1 MVKYSYKDFGGH
13 MQNFDDYLDYIYGRG
28 SSGGDHTLKNIKKLM
43 EEFDNPQD
51 KIKTIHIAGTNGKGS
66 TAKMLTSVL
75 SKKNRCGIFTSPY
88 MVKINEEISINGVDI
103 SDEDFCNLI
112 DRIKPVAEKLD
123 NEGFHV
129 TYFEFMTSMA
139 FLYFYEKKVDVAVIE
154 VGLGGSLDS
163 TNIIK
168 SPLASVIT
176 SISMD
181 HMNVLG
187 STIEEIAE
195 NKAGIIKKNRPVF
208 VYPQTYREAY
218 EVIIKKAK
226 KENSTISTVK
236 KEDVEIIEESQNGN
250 VFNFKSYE
258 KIKTNLRGH
267 HQVYN
272 ASLAVLV
279 LDFLKKDFRLTNE
292 DIREGIEEA
301 YNPGRL
307 DLVNDKPKVL
317 LDGAH
322 NKEAIDSLITSLENF
337 DYDKLIIGFSIL
349 KDKDHKDIIKKISQ
363 IADKLIITFID
374 DNPRAMNT
382 LDIKKEA
389 EDFMDEIVIIDDN
402 KRAFDYSVKLARDE
416 DLVLWCGSLYLV
428 GKILSFI

>member
-1 MVKYSYKDFGGH
+1 

-43 EEFDNPQD
+43 DEFDNPQD
-51 KIKTIHIAGTNGKGS
+51 KIKTIHVAGTNGKGS
-66 TAKMLTSVL
+66 TAKMLVSVI
-75 SKKNRCGIFTSPY
+75 SKKNKCGIFTSPY

-112 DRIKPVAEKLD
+112 DRIRSVAEKLD
-123 NEGFHV
+123 KEGYHV
-129 TYFEFMTSMA
+129 TYFEFMTAMA
-139 FLYFYEKKVDVAVIE
+139 FLYFYEKKVDLAIIE

-187 STIEEIAE
+187 NTIEEIAE
-195 NKAGIIKKNRPVF
+195 NKAGIIKENRPVF
-208 VYPQTYREAY
+208 VYPQTSEEAFQ
-218 EVIIKKAK
+218 VISKKAK
-226 KENSTISTVK
+226 ESNSEIFTFEKEQVQIL
-236 KEDVEIIEESQNGN
+236 EESQTGN
-250 VFNFKSYE
+250 IFDFKSYE
-258 KIKTNLRGH
+258 HIKTNLRGH

-272 ASLAVLV
+272 ASLALLV
-279 LDFLKKDFRLTNE
+279 LDFFKDDFRLTE
-292 DIREGIEEA
+292 QDIREGLEEA

-307 DLVNDKPKVL
+307 DLIMDRPKVL

-322 NKEAIDSLITSLENF
+322 NKEAIDSLILSLEDF
-337 DYDKLIIGFSIL
+337 DYDRLIVGFSVL
-349 KDKDHKDIIKKISQ
+349 KDKDHKDILKKISQ
-363 IADKLIITFID
+363 KADKLIITHID

-389 EDFMDEIVIIDDN
+389 EEFTDEIVIIDDN
-402 KRAFDYSVKLARDE
+402 KKAFDYSIKSANE
-416 DLVLWCGSLYLV
+416 GDLVLWCGSLYLV

>member
-1 MVKYSYKDFGGH
+1 

-43 EEFDNPQD
+43 DEFDNPQD
-51 KIKTIHIAGTNGKGS
+51 KIKIIHVAGTNGKGS
-66 TAKMLTSVL
+66 TAKMLSSVF

-103 SDEDFCNLI
+103 SDEDFCGLI
-112 DRIKPVAEKLD
+112 DRIRPIAEKLD
-123 NEGFHV
+123 KEGYHV
-129 TYFEFMTSMA
+129 TYFEFMTAMA
-139 FLYFYEKKVDVAVIE
+139 FLYFYEKKVDLAIIE

-187 STIEEIAE
+187 NTIEEIAE

-208 VYPQTYREAY
+208 VYPQTSEEASQ
-218 EVIIKKAK
+218 VISKKAK
-226 KENSTISTVK
+226 ENSSILFTFEKNEVK
-236 KEDVEIIEESQNGN
+236 IVEESQRGN
-250 VFNFKSYE
+250 VFDFKSYE
-258 KIKTNLRGH
+258 HIKTNLRGH

-272 ASLAVLV
+272 ASLALLV
-279 LDFLKKDFRLTNE
+279 LDFFKDDFRLTE
-292 DIREGIEEA
+292 QDIREGLEEA

-307 DLVNDKPKVL
+307 DLVMEKPKVL

-322 NKEAIDSLITSLENF
+322 NKEAIDSLILSLEDF
-337 DYDKLIIGFSIL
+337 EYDRLILGFSIL
-349 KDKDHKDIIKKISQ
+349 KDKDHKDIIEKIANIS
-363 IADKLIITFID
+363 DKLIITYIE

-382 LDIKKEA
+382 LDIKNEA
-389 EDFMDEIVIIDDN
+389 EEFTDEIVIIDDN
-402 KRAFDYSVKLARDE
+402 KKAFDYSIKSAKE
-416 DLVLWCGSLYLV
+416 GDLVLWCGSLYLV

>member
-1 MVKYSYKDFGGH
+1 

-28 SSGGDHTLKNIKKLM
+28 SSGGDHTLKNIRKVM
-43 EEFDNPQD
+43 DEFDNPQD

-66 TAKMLTSVL
+66 TAKMLASVL
-75 SKKNRCGIFTSPY
+75 GKKNRCGIFTSPY

-103 SDEDFCNLI
+103 SDEDFCDLI
-112 DRIKPVAEKLD
+112 DRIRPVAEKLD
-123 NEGFHV
+123 KEGYHV
-129 TYFEFMTSMA
+129 TYFEFMTAMA
-139 FLYFYEKKVDVAVIE
+139 FIYFYEKNVDVAIIE

-168 SPLASVIT
+168 SPLLSIIT

-208 VYPQTYREAY
+208 VYPQTNKEAFD
-218 EVIIKKAK
+218 VICKKARK
-226 KENSTISTVK
+226 NNSEIYTFDKEEAK
-236 KEDVEIIEESQNGN
+236 IIEENQLGN
-250 VFNFKSYE
+250 IFDFRTYRNV
-258 KIKTNLRGH
+258 KTKLRGH
-267 HQVYN
+267 HQIYN
-272 ASLAVLV
+272 ASLALLV
-279 LDFLKKDFRLTNE
+279 LNFLKNEFNLSDQDIKD
-292 DIREGIEEA
+292 GIKEA

-307 DLVNDKPKVL
+307 DLVSEKPKVL

-322 NKEAIDSLITSLENF
+322 NKEAIDSLIRSLEDF
-337 DYDKLIIGFSIL
+337 DYDRLILGFSIL
-349 KDKDHKDIIKKISQ
+349 KDKDHKDIIKKLAGL
-363 IADKLIITFID
+363 ADKLIITHIE
-374 DNPRAMNT
+374 DNPRAMDT

-389 EDFMDEIVIIDDN
+389 ADFIDDIEIIDDN
-402 KRAFDYSVKLARDE
+402 KNAFEYSVSIANNS